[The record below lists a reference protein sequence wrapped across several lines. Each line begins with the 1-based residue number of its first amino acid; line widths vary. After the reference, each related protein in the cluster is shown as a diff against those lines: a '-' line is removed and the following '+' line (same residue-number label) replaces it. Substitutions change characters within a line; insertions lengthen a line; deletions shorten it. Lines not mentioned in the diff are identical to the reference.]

1 MSADNPAQTPGMR
14 TDLSSSAGA
23 MARGA
28 ARGAL
33 GALIASVLALAFQ
46 AIVRHIVDIET
57 MGLFTVATT
66 VVVLAQLPAL
76 FGLEAGAIRYVSLG
90 ASAGDERAARGSA
103 QAALVAGLTLST
115 LAAGALFLLAPEI
128 CERFNKPEA
137 THLLQ
142 LAALALPLL
151 CTSRVCAACVLGFGL
166 TGRSSTIS
174 AAQNLA
180 RLLVTVP
187 LVLALADVTALG
199 VGFAI
204 AGLAGTVFAIWLLRS
219 VCPNIL
225 VPARDRWALRSMI
238 GFSWPQTLSQSL
250 YLATLWTDTLVLAHY
265 GTAYQVGIYGL
276 VIALLAPGLAADG
289 RRLAGL
295 HAAHRG
301 HARARRQRLDGADA
315 AARLVLEP
323 RRRAADPRARW
334 RSCASRCSRS
344 SGSGYAAGAAPLVL
358 LAIGQLVL
366 NAAGPLTA
374 VINLSGHPRVTL
386 FNNCLVFSAN
396 LVLCIILVPRYG
408 MTGAAASTLIALCSV
423 TLLQVGQVGPAVPHP
438 PVPRR
443 PAALPRSRRRGRCGD
458 RRAHAAALARA
469 AARGRRGR
477 PRVHRACTS
486 PASPRSACSD
496 ETRELA
502 QRARNRILR
511 RGSTW

>member
-1 MSADNPAQTPGMR
+1 MR

-90 ASAGDERAARGSA
+90 ASAGDERTARGSA
-103 QAALVAGLTLST
+103 QAALIAGLTLST
-115 LAAGALFLLAPEI
+115 LAAATLFLLAPEI
-128 CERFNKPEA
+128 CDRFNKPEA

-166 TGRSSTIS
+166 TGRSSTIT
-174 AAQNLA
+174 AAQNVA

-187 LVLALADVTALG
+187 LVLVLADVTALG

-204 AGLAGTVFAIWLLRS
+204 AGLAGTVFAVWLLRS
-219 VCPNIL
+219 ACPNIL

-265 GTAYQVGIYGL
+265 GTAHQVGVYGL
-276 VIALLAPGLAADG
+276 VIALLAPVSQLTVAVSQAFTP
-289 RRLAGL
+289 RIAGT
-295 HAAHRG
+295 
-301 HARARRQRLDGADA
+301 HARGDSASMAQMLRRVSYWNLAVALPILGSMA
-315 AARLVLEP
+315 VLREP
-323 RRRAADPRARW
+323 LLALFGR
-334 RSCASRCSRS
+334 
-344 SGSGYAAGAAPLVL
+344 GYEAGAVPLLL
-358 LAIGQLVL
+358 LAVGQLVL

-386 FNNCLVFSAN
+386 FDNILVFTTN

-423 TLLQVGQVGPAVPHP
+423 TLIQVGQVGRLFRIHPFRDDQLRCLAAGGVAAVAT
-438 PVPRR
+438 
-443 PAALPRSRRRGRCGD
+443 AALTLLPWPAPLLEVVAGGLVFI
-458 RRAHAAALARA
+458 AVYVAGIAALGVR
-469 AARGRRGR
+469 
-477 PRVHRACTS
+477 
-486 PASPRSACSD
+486 D

-502 QRARNRILR
+502 QRARDRLMR
-511 RGSTW
+511 RRSTW

>member
-1 MSADNPAQTPGMR
+1 VSADNPSHPAGMR

-46 AIVRHIVDIET
+46 AIVRHIVDIDT
-57 MGLFTVATT
+57 MGLFTLATT

-76 FGLEAGAIRYVSLG
+76 FGLEAGAVRYVSLG
-90 ASAGDERAARGSA
+90 AADGDERAARGSA
-103 QAALVAGLTLST
+103 QTALIAGIVLST
-115 LAAGALFLLAPEI
+115 VAAGALFLLAPEI
-128 CERFNKPEA
+128 CDRFHKPGA

-142 LAALALPLL
+142 LASLALPLI

-166 TGRSSTIS
+166 TGRSSTIT
-174 AAQNLA
+174 AAQNLT

-187 LVLALADVTALG
+187 LVLLLADVTALG
-199 VGFAI
+199 LGFAI
-204 AGLAGTVFAIWLLRS
+204 AGLAGTLFAIWLLRR

-265 GTAYQVGIYGL
+265 GTAHQVGIYGL
-276 VIALLAPGLAADG
+276 VVALLAPVSQLTVAVSQAFTP
-289 RRLAGL
+289 RIAGT
-295 HAAHRG
+295 
-301 HARARRQRLDGADA
+301 HARGDSAGMARMLQRVSYWN
-315 AARLVLEP
+315 LVVALPILASMAVLREP
-323 RRRAADPRARW
+323 LLALF
-334 RSCASRCSRS
+334 
-344 SGSGYAAGAAPLVL
+344 GSGYEAGAAPLVL

-386 FNNCLVFSAN
+386 FNNALVFGAN
-396 LVLCIILVPRYG
+396 FALCIVLVPRYG

-423 TLLQVGQVGPAVPHP
+423 TLLQVGQVARLFRIHP
-438 PVPRR
+438 FRDDQLR
-443 PAALPRSRRRGRCGD
+443 CLAAGGL
-458 RRAHAAALARA
+458 AALAA
-469 AARGRRGR
+469 AAVTLLPWPAPLFEVAAGGTVFMAVYVAGIAALGVREETQDLLKRALD
-477 PRVHRACTS
+477 RV
-486 PASPRSACSD
+486 
-496 ETRELA
+496 
-502 QRARNRILR
+502 LR
-511 RGSTW
+511 RESTW

>member
-1 MSADNPAQTPGMR
+1 MR

-46 AIVRHIVDIET
+46 AIVRHIVDIDT
-57 MGLFTVATT
+57 MGLFTLATT

-76 FGLEAGAIRYVSLG
+76 FGLEAGAVRYVSLG

-103 QAALVAGLTLST
+103 QAALIAGLVLST
-115 LAAGALFLLAPEI
+115 IAAGVLFLLAHDI
-128 CERFNKPEA
+128 CERFSKPGA

-166 TGRSSTIS
+166 TGRSSTIT
-174 AAQNLA
+174 AAQNVT

-187 LVLALADVTALG
+187 LVLVLADVTALG
-199 VGFAI
+199 LGFAI
-204 AGLAGTVFAIWLLRS
+204 AGLAGTIFAIWLLRS
-219 VCPNIL
+219 VSPNIL

-265 GTAYQVGIYGL
+265 GTAHQVGIYGL
-276 VIALLAPGLAADG
+276 VVALLAPVSQLTVAVSQAFTP
-289 RRLAGL
+289 RIAGT
-295 HAAHRG
+295 
-301 HARARRQRLDGADA
+301 HARGDNASMAQMLQRVSYWNLAVALPILGSMI
-315 AARLVLEP
+315 VL
-323 RRRAADPRARW
+323 RDPLLALF
-334 RSCASRCSRS
+334 SH
-344 SGSGYAAGAAPLVL
+344 GYQAGAAPLVL

-386 FNNCLVFSAN
+386 FDNALVFGAN
-396 LVLCIILVPRYG
+396 LVLCLILVPRYG
-408 MTGAAASTLIALCSV
+408 MPGAAASTLIALCSV
-423 TLLQVGQVGPAVPHP
+423 TLLQVGQVARLFRIHP
-438 PVPRR
+438 FRDDQLR
-443 PAALPRSRRRGRCGD
+443 ALAAGGV
-458 RRAHAAALARA
+458 AALATSALTLLSWPAPLFEVVAGGLVFVAVYA
-469 AARGRRGR
+469 AGIAALGVR
-477 PRVHRACTS
+477 
-486 PASPRSACSD
+486 D

-502 QRARNRILR
+502 QRARDRLLR

>member
-1 MSADNPAQTPGMR
+1 MR

-46 AIVRHIVDIET
+46 AIVRHIVDIDT
-57 MGLFTVATT
+57 MGLFTLATT

-103 QAALVAGLTLST
+103 QAALVAGLVLST
-115 LAAGALFLLAPEI
+115 VAAGALFLLAPDI
-128 CERFNKPEA
+128 CERFSKPGA

-166 TGRSSTIS
+166 TGRSSTIT
-174 AAQNLA
+174 AAQNVT

-187 LVLALADVTALG
+187 LVLVLADVTALG
-199 VGFAI
+199 MGFAI
-204 AGLAGTVFAIWLLRS
+204 AGLAGTIFAIWLLRS

-225 VPARDRWALRSMI
+225 VPARDRWDLRSMI

-265 GTAYQVGIYGL
+265 GTAHQVGVYGL
-276 VIALLAPGLAADG
+276 VIALLAPVSQLTVAVSQAFTP
-289 RRLAGL
+289 RIAGT
-295 HAAHRG
+295 
-301 HARARRQRLDGADA
+301 HARGDRAGMAQMLRRVSYWN
-315 AARLVLEP
+315 LVVALPILGSMAVLREP
-323 RRRAADPRARW
+323 LLSLFGR
-334 RSCASRCSRS
+334 
-344 SGSGYAAGAAPLVL
+344 GYEAGATPLAL
-358 LAIGQLVL
+358 LAIGGLVL

-386 FNNCLVFSAN
+386 FDNALVFGAN
-396 LVLCIILVPRYG
+396 LVLCLILVPRYG
-408 MTGAAASTLIALCSV
+408 MAGAATSTLIALCSV
-423 TLLQVGQVGPAVPHP
+423 TLIQVGQVARLFRIHP
-438 PVPRR
+438 FRGDQLRCLAAGGVAALATAALTLLPW
-443 PAALPRSRRRGRCGD
+443 PAALLEV
-458 RRAHAAALARA
+458 AAGGLLFVAVYAAGIALLGVR
-469 AARGRRGR
+469 
-477 PRVHRACTS
+477 
-486 PASPRSACSD
+486 D

-502 QRARNRILR
+502 ARARDRLMR

>member
-1 MSADNPAQTPGMR
+1 MR

-46 AIVRHIVDIET
+46 AIVRHIVDIDT

-103 QAALVAGLTLST
+103 QAALVAGLVLST
-115 LAAGALFLLAPEI
+115 FAAAALFILAPDI
-128 CERFNKPEA
+128 CERFDKPEA
-137 THLLQ
+137 THLLR

-166 TGRSSTIS
+166 TGRSSTIT
-174 AAQNLA
+174 AAQNVA

-187 LVLALADVTALG
+187 LVLVLADVTALG

-219 VCPNIL
+219 VCPDIL

-276 VIALLAPGLAADG
+276 VVALLAPVSQLTVAVSQAFTP
-289 RRLAGL
+289 RIAGT
-295 HAAHRG
+295 
-301 HARARRQRLDGADA
+301 HARGDTASMAQMLRRVSYWNLAVALPILGSMA
-315 AARLVLEP
+315 VL
-323 RRRAADPRARW
+323 RDPLLALF
-334 RSCASRCSRS
+334 
-344 SGSGYAAGAAPLVL
+344 GSGYEAGAAPLVL
-358 LAIGQLVL
+358 LALGQLVL

-386 FNNCLVFSAN
+386 FDNALVFGAN

-423 TLLQVGQVGPAVPHP
+423 TLIQIGQVARLFRIHPFRDDQLRAVAAGGVAALATAAITLLPW
-438 PVPRR
+438 
-443 PAALPRSRRRGRCGD
+443 PAALFEVVAGGLVFV
-458 RRAHAAALARA
+458 AVYLGGIAALGVRE
-469 AARGRRGR
+469 
-477 PRVHRACTS
+477 
-486 PASPRSACSD
+486 

-502 QRARNRILR
+502 QRARDRLLR
-511 RGSTW
+511 RGST

>member
-1 MSADNPAQTPGMR
+1 VSADNPSHAAGMR

-57 MGLFTVATT
+57 MGLFTLATT

-103 QAALVAGLTLST
+103 QAALVTGMVLST
-115 LAAGALFLLAPEI
+115 VAAGALFLLAPEI
-128 CERFNKPEA
+128 CERFSKPGA

-142 LAALALPLL
+142 LAALALPLI

-166 TGRSSTIS
+166 TGRSSTIT
-174 AAQNLA
+174 AAQNVT

-187 LVLALADVTALG
+187 LVLVLADITALG
-199 VGFAI
+199 MGFAI
-204 AGLAGTVFAIWLLRS
+204 AGLAGTIFAVWLLRS

-265 GTAYQVGIYGL
+265 GTAHQVGVYGL
-276 VIALLAPGLAADG
+276 VIALLAPVSQLTVAVSQAFTP
-289 RRLAGL
+289 RIAGT
-295 HAAHRG
+295 
-301 HARARRQRLDGADA
+301 HARGD
-315 AARLVLEP
+315 
-323 RRRAADPRARW
+323 RAAMAQMLRRVSYWNLAVALPILGTMAVLREPLLSLFGR
-334 RSCASRCSRS
+334 
-344 SGSGYAAGAAPLVL
+344 GYEAGATPLAL
-358 LAIGQLVL
+358 LAIGALVL
-366 NAAGPLTA
+366 NAAGPLNA

-386 FNNCLVFSAN
+386 FDNALVFGAN
-396 LVLCIILVPRYG
+396 LVLCLILVPRYG
-408 MTGAAASTLIALCSV
+408 MAGAATSTLVALCSV
-423 TLLQVGQVGPAVPHP
+423 TLIQVGQVARLFRIHP
-438 PVPRR
+438 FRDDQLR
-443 PAALPRSRRRGRCGD
+443 CLAAGGV
-458 RRAHAAALARA
+458 AALATAALTLLPWPAAILEVAAGGLLFVCVYAAGIAVLGVREETRDL
-469 AARGRRGR
+469 AAR
-477 PRVHRACTS
+477 
-486 PASPRSACSD
+486 
-496 ETRELA
+496 
-502 QRARNRILR
+502 ARDRLLR

>member
-1 MSADNPAQTPGMR
+1 MR

-46 AIVRHIVDIET
+46 AIVRHIVDIDT
-57 MGLFTVATT
+57 MGLFTLATT

-103 QAALVAGLTLST
+103 QAALIAGLVLST
-115 LAAGALFLLAPEI
+115 VTAGALFLLAPDI
-128 CERFNKPEA
+128 CERFNKPGA

-166 TGRSSTIS
+166 TGRSSTIT
-174 AAQNLA
+174 AAQNVT

-187 LVLALADVTALG
+187 LVLVLADVTALG
-199 VGFAI
+199 LGFAI
-204 AGLAGTVFAIWLLRS
+204 AGLAGTIFAIWLLRR

-265 GTAYQVGIYGL
+265 GTAHQVGIYGL
-276 VIALLAPGLAADG
+276 VVALLAPVSQLTVAVSQAFTP
-289 RRLAGL
+289 RIAGT
-295 HAAHRG
+295 
-301 HARARRQRLDGADA
+301 HARGDNAGMAQMLQRVSYWNLAVALPILGSMA
-315 AARLVLEP
+315 VLREP
-323 RRRAADPRARW
+323 LLALFGR
-334 RSCASRCSRS
+334 
-344 SGSGYAAGAAPLVL
+344 GYEAGAAPLVL

-386 FNNCLVFSAN
+386 FDNALVFGANFALCLV
-396 LVLCIILVPRYG
+396 LVPRYG
-408 MTGAAASTLIALCSV
+408 MAGAAASTLIALCSV
-423 TLLQVGQVGPAVPHP
+423 TLIQVGQVARLFRIHP
-438 PVPRR
+438 FRDDQLR
-443 PAALPRSRRRGRCGD
+443 CLAAGGI
-458 RRAHAAALARA
+458 AALATSALTLLPWPAPLFEVVAGGLLFVAVYA
-469 AARGRRGR
+469 AGIAALGVRE
-477 PRVHRACTS
+477 
-486 PASPRSACSD
+486 
-496 ETRELA
+496 ETRKLA
-502 QRARNRILR
+502 AQARDRLLR

>member
-1 MSADNPAQTPGMR
+1 MR

-46 AIVRHIVDIET
+46 AIVRHIVDIDT

-103 QAALVAGLTLST
+103 QAALVAGLVLST
-115 LAAGALFLLAPEI
+115 FAAAALFILAPDI
-128 CERFNKPEA
+128 CERFDKPEA
-137 THLLQ
+137 THLLR

-166 TGRSSTIS
+166 TGRSSTIT
-174 AAQNLA
+174 AAQNVA

-187 LVLALADVTALG
+187 LVLVLADVTALG

-219 VCPNIL
+219 VCPDIL

-276 VIALLAPGLAADG
+276 VVALLAPVSQLTVAVSQAFTP
-289 RRLAGL
+289 RIAGT
-295 HAAHRG
+295 
-301 HARARRQRLDGADA
+301 HARGDTASMAQMLRRVSYWNLAVALPILGSMA
-315 AARLVLEP
+315 VL
-323 RRRAADPRARW
+323 RDPLLALF
-334 RSCASRCSRS
+334 
-344 SGSGYAAGAAPLVL
+344 GSGYEAGAAPLVL
-358 LAIGQLVL
+358 LALGQLVL

-386 FNNCLVFSAN
+386 FDNVLVFGAN

-423 TLLQVGQVGPAVPHP
+423 TLIQIGQVARLFRIHPFRDDQLRAVAAGGVAALATAAITLLPW
-438 PVPRR
+438 
-443 PAALPRSRRRGRCGD
+443 PAALFEVVAGGLVFV
-458 RRAHAAALARA
+458 AVYLGGIAALGVRE
-469 AARGRRGR
+469 
-477 PRVHRACTS
+477 
-486 PASPRSACSD
+486 

-502 QRARNRILR
+502 QRARDRLLR
-511 RGSTW
+511 RGST